1 MKYLAVKLT
10 YMRSS
15 KIILL
20 LSFFTL
26 TAAGYSQDTPVLDN
40 TDTTEKLFE
49 KVDKEAEFTGG
60 MGAWNKYLEQNLN
73 PNVPVDNGAPTGM
86 YTVLVQFVVNRDGTI
101 ADIKPLTKLG
111 YGMEQEVVRILKKSG
126 SWTPAIQH
134 DRPVRAYRKQP
145 VIFMIEDDAFN
156 ISTKVPYTLFTE
168 TDNEI
173 TVEAYKVKSGDIQL
187 TSPQA
192 IITPAGDGKYTVRI
206 NKPGRIIIEVYNT
219 KKKKTIGSASFEV
232 KSVKDK

>member
-1 MKYLAVKLT
+1 MHP
-10 YMRSS
+10 S

-26 TAAGYSQDTPVLDN
+26 TAAGYSQDTPVLDS
-40 TDTTEKLFE
+40 TDTTENLFV

-73 PNVPVDNGAPTGM
+73 PNVPVDNGAPAGM
-86 YTVLVQFVVNRDGTI
+86 YTVMVQFVVNRDGTI

-126 SWTPAIQH
+126 TWTPAMRH

-145 VIFMIEDDAFN
+145 VVFMIGDESFS

-232 KSVKDK
+232 RSVKDK